1 MLAASAK
8 HGYLPPNDTI
18 KKVKNGRVGDH
29 RTQLPTAIGAEMDA
43 IWREVVEPRT
53 GLASYRALQTALA

>member
-18 KKVKNGRVGDH
+18 TKVKKGRVGAH
-29 RTQLPTAIGAEMDA
+29 RTELPAEIGAEMDA
-43 IWREVVEPRT
+43 IWRQVVEART